1 MFAQRSLVKNSCSE
15 IVTLFTVL
23 QKGLGLTCGL
33 NVLNQTAWP
42 IPIIFRK
49 RLVAERARPKR
60 PQSRW
65 RGPIPAW
72 TTRSSSPVPEPAGP
86 PRPSSCH
93 RSSSSWPQG
102 TAFEQVQEAWDWLLV
117 ARRQCQ
123 ASRYLGYCSFMIT
136 CDYLFTCGPIF
147 LRKNIFLTLDHF
159 FNGIIYI

>member
-102 TAFEQVQEAWDWLLV
+102 TAFEQVQEALGLAACSSKAVPSFKVSRLLFI
-117 ARRQCQ
+117 
-123 ASRYLGYCSFMIT
+123 Y
-136 CDYLFTCGPIF
+136 DYL
-147 LRKNIFLTLDHF
+147 
-159 FNGIIYI
+159 